1 MKPIVAI
8 TMGDPVGVGPEVVL
22 RALASRKVRSVA
34 HPIVIGDPGLLKRLA
49 KKLSLRTPRPE
60 EVVGVIGLSG
70 LKGLKAGSPTRESAA
85 AMVSYIKVAALMA
98 MRTEADAVATAPI
111 NKASARLAGF
121 KSPGHTEFLARLTGT
136 KDFVMMLG
144 GPRLKVALVTIHE
157 PLKKVPRLIT
167 EARVL
172 KTIRITDN
180 SLKRFFRLKRPRIA
194 VCGLNPHAGE
204 GGLMGDEDRRLIAP
218 AIKKAKRAGID
229 AVGPLAPDTV
239 FHRAVT
245 LGDFDCVVAMYHD
258 QGLIPLKLLH
268 FECGVNTTLGLP
280 IIRTSPDH
288 GTAYDIAWKGRA
300 SAESMIAAAIQAAE
314 MAGAGRR
321 NGKGRGGGT

>member
-34 HPIVIGDPGLLKRLA
+34 RPIVIGDPGLLKRLA
-49 KKLSLRTPRPE
+49 KKLSLRTPRPA
-60 EVVGVIGLSG
+60 EVVEVIGLSG
-70 LKGLKAGSPTRESAA
+70 LKGLKAGSPTPKSAA

-111 NKASARLAGF
+111 NKASAKLAGF

-204 GGLMGDEDRRLIAP
+204 GGLMGDEDSQLIAP

-300 SAESMIAAAIQAAE
+300 SAESMIAATVQAAE
-314 MAGAGRR
+314 MAGASCR
-321 NGKGRGGGT
+321 NGRGGGT